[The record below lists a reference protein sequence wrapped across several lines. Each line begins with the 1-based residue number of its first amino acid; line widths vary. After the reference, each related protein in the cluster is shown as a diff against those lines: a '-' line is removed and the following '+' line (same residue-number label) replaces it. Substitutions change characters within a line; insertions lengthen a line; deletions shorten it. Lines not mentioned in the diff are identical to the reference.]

1 MKYINKINKKKY
13 AIIFLTVVGIVSLGG
28 TIAYKKSY
36 DSFLEN
42 AKNQT
47 MKEQNII
54 LSSFIGK
61 NEKKLIYCLE
71 TWGYQLYSI
80 GDNSKLFKKQPLTIL
95 PIKGKIKLK
104 KYLYYVKGHNM
115 DCTPKGTDTCHGV
128 HFLFSQKRPAQVERA
143 GLFAS
148 GASVATAPCILT

>member
-47 MKEQNII
+47 IEEQNII
-54 LSSFIGK
+54 LSIFIDK
-61 NEKKLIYCLE
+61 NEKKLIYYLE
-71 TWGYQLYSI
+71 ALGYQFDSRGDSLRSFKNAKNQYMSYHVSDIGEVISI
-80 GDNSKLFKKQPLTIL
+80 YDIYGQAVDLNL
-95 PIKGKIKLK
+95 PK
-104 KYLYYVKGHNM
+104 
-115 DCTPKGTDTCHGV
+115 
-128 HFLFSQKRPAQVERA
+128 E
-143 GLFAS
+143 
-148 GASVATAPCILT
+148 

>member
-1 MKYINKINKKKY
+1 MKSINKINKKKY
-13 AIIFLTVVGIVSLGG
+13 YIIFLTVVGIVSLGG

-71 TWGYQLYSI
+71 AWGYQLDSSGDSLKSFKNATYHISGICEVISI
-80 GDNSKLFKKQPLTIL
+80 YDIYGQAVNLNVP
-95 PIKGKIKLK
+95 
-104 KYLYYVKGHNM
+104 
-115 DCTPKGTDTCHGV
+115 
-128 HFLFSQKRPAQVERA
+128 EE
-143 GLFAS
+143 
-148 GASVATAPCILT
+148 

>member
-13 AIIFLTVVGIVSLGG
+13 YIIFLTVVGIVSLGG

-47 MKEQNII
+47 IKEQNII

-71 TWGYQLYSI
+71 TWGYQLDSSGDSLKSFKNAKNQYISYHISGIGEVISI
-80 GDNSKLFKKQPLTIL
+80 YDIYGQAVNLN
-95 PIKGKIKLK
+95 
-104 KYLYYVKGHNM
+104 V
-115 DCTPKGTDTCHGV
+115 PK
-128 HFLFSQKRPAQVERA
+128 E
-143 GLFAS
+143 
-148 GASVATAPCILT
+148 

>member
-1 MKYINKINKKKY
+1 MKSINKINKKKY
-13 AIIFLTVVGIVSLGG
+13 YIIFLTVVGIVSLGG

-61 NEKKLIYCLE
+61 NAKDQYISYHISEIGEVISIYDIYGQAVNLNVPE
-71 TWGYQLYSI
+71 
-80 GDNSKLFKKQPLTIL
+80 
-95 PIKGKIKLK
+95 
-104 KYLYYVKGHNM
+104 
-115 DCTPKGTDTCHGV
+115 
-128 HFLFSQKRPAQVERA
+128 E
-143 GLFAS
+143 
-148 GASVATAPCILT
+148 

>member
-1 MKYINKINKKKY
+1 MKSINKINKKKY
-13 AIIFLTVVGIVSLGG
+13 YIIFLTVVGIVSLGG

-71 TWGYQLYSI
+71 AWGYQLDSSGDSLKSFKNAKDQYISYHIGEVISI
-80 GDNSKLFKKQPLTIL
+80 YDIYGQAVDLNVP
-95 PIKGKIKLK
+95 
-104 KYLYYVKGHNM
+104 
-115 DCTPKGTDTCHGV
+115 D
-128 HFLFSQKRPAQVERA
+128 E
-143 GLFAS
+143 
-148 GASVATAPCILT
+148 

>member
-1 MKYINKINKKKY
+1 MKSINKINKKKY
-13 AIIFLTVVGIVSLGG
+13 YIIFLTVVGIVSLGG

-36 DSFLEN
+36 DSFLQN

-47 MKEQNII
+47 IKEQNII

-80 GDNSKLFKKQPLTIL
+80 GDNSKVFKNNKDQ
-95 PIKGKIKLK
+95 
-104 KYLYYVKGHNM
+104 YLSYNISEIGEVISIYDIYGQAVNLNV
-115 DCTPKGTDTCHGV
+115 PK
-128 HFLFSQKRPAQVERA
+128 E
-143 GLFAS
+143 
-148 GASVATAPCILT
+148 

>member
-13 AIIFLTVVGIVSLGG
+13 YIIFLTVIGIVSLGG

-71 TWGYQLYSI
+71 AWGYQLDSSGDSLKSFKNAKNQYISYHISGIGEVISI
-80 GDNSKLFKKQPLTIL
+80 YDIYGQAVNLNVP
-95 PIKGKIKLK
+95 
-104 KYLYYVKGHNM
+104 
-115 DCTPKGTDTCHGV
+115 
-128 HFLFSQKRPAQVERA
+128 EE
-143 GLFAS
+143 
-148 GASVATAPCILT
+148 